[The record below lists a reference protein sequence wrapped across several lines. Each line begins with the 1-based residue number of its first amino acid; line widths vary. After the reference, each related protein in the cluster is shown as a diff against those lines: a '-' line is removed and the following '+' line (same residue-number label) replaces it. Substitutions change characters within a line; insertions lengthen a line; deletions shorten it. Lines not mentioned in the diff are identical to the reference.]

1 MRFKPHGGP
10 GRGWVR
16 STASVWLALTLAG
29 CALGGPPVS
38 PPPLVSVHG
47 DGPIAVHCHFP
58 CGPLGEEA
66 LAVARESWSLTAGFL
81 GNPGPG
87 GEGSG
92 GVRRTA
98 EGPAT
103 LHLYGSWPDYLAVE
117 DSVAGGA
124 FRDTGAFASRNDRAA
139 HVLVP
144 ADLARTL
151 GRIPGHHRR
160 AVAHEAAHLAS
171 YDLARGAYWP
181 PWLAEG
187 LAGWA
192 ERRLALDDAAFAG
205 RRDDPWAST
214 HLWRVQRML
223 EQGTLPGVEAT
234 LTGAPLELT
243 RPDAYAFW
251 IELFHFLAQGDEG
264 PRLREVVRAV
274 ASREIPAERA
284 WPAVGEIV
292 REHLTAEEMA
302 RMEEGFHA
310 HLQAGAVGGVELFRS
325 LEEVEVRPG
334 SWAQY
339 AVVDAP
345 VGSFAWRAAELASTA
360 GFRVTLQVEPQAVDP
375 EEGDWEVRVA
385 LGTRDGDPL
394 LVALDRQGGVFLRS
408 FPPNPLGTL
417 ETLASRP
424 GALPPP
430 TGSIALEVR
439 FEPGEVGLR
448 VLGGEAVTL
457 PAPGLA
463 PSGLW
468 GPGVGPGTVAHWG
481 GWRLSG
487 LPPAASEDPWAP

>member
-16 STASVWLALTLAG
+16 SAASVWLALTLAG

-81 GNPGPG
+81 GNPAPG

-98 EGPAT
+98 GGPAT

-251 IELFHFLAQGDEG
+251 IELFHFLA
-264 PRLREVVRAV
+264 
-274 ASREIPAERA
+274 
-284 WPAVGEIV
+284 
-292 REHLTAEEMA
+292 
-302 RMEEGFHA
+302 
-310 HLQAGAVGGVELFRS
+310 
-325 LEEVEVRPG
+325 
-334 SWAQY
+334 
-339 AVVDAP
+339 
-345 VGSFAWRAAELASTA
+345 
-360 GFRVTLQVEPQAVDP
+360 
-375 EEGDWEVRVA
+375 
-385 LGTRDGDPL
+385 
-394 LVALDRQGGVFLRS
+394 
-408 FPPNPLGTL
+408 
-417 ETLASRP
+417 
-424 GALPPP
+424 
-430 TGSIALEVR
+430 
-439 FEPGEVGLR
+439 
-448 VLGGEAVTL
+448 
-457 PAPGLA
+457 
-463 PSGLW
+463 
-468 GPGVGPGTVAHWG
+468 
-481 GWRLSG
+481 
-487 LPPAASEDPWAP
+487 